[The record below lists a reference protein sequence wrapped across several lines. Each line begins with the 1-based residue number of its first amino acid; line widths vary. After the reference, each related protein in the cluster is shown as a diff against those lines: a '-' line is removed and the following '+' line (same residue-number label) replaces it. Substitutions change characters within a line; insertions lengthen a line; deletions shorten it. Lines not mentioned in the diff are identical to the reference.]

1 MQWKISNSKFV
12 RDDFLPYLCTYL
24 LCTPSR
30 MRTITQLTPM
40 KVRDFFKKLF
50 APFVVINLTAMA
62 LVVVAMVVGLQ
73 FALDAYT
80 RHGESIA
87 IPDFNGMNIDKDR
100 KMMEEQGI
108 TIMETDSG
116 RNKHM
121 PANAILLQTPE
132 AGAHIKS
139 GRTIYVT
146 VNSLSS
152 PLVAIPDIIDNSSAR
167 EAEAR
172 LRSMG
177 FVMLSPQYV
186 EGEQDWVYG
195 VTCRGRRLTTGER
208 VSTDLPL
215 SLVVGSGTYGN
226 EGEIDTVDINYSNAE
241 GDIDEFEEVN
251 GPSE

>member
-1 MQWKISNSKFV
+1 MH
-12 RDDFLPYLCTYL
+12 
-24 LCTPSR
+24 PSR

-87 IPDFNGMNIDKDR
+87 IPDFNGMNIDKAR

-108 TIMETDSG
+108 TIMVTDSG

-132 AGAHIKS
+132 AG
-139 GRTIYVT
+139 
-146 VNSLSS
+146 
-152 PLVAIPDIIDNSSAR
+152 
-167 EAEAR
+167 AR

-215 SLVVGSGTYGN
+215 SLVVGSGTYSN